1 MRKIFHQAGIG
12 ACALVFSASCAAFTV
27 HEDDDITVDLTL
39 DAMYGAF
46 HSQRSYDPLGAGNPN
61 GPGSVA
67 WQEGMVEYGA
77 EMLWDLGYQG
87 AALAARVSGVST
99 ATWGDG
105 DAAGF
110 TSGKERKNNIED
122 AWLRWSSGNIFP
134 ALGYN
139 GLEISAGRQFLG
151 VGDGFL
157 LYGDLVSFGKGGLY
171 PALKNRGGAYYLA
184 GRSAFANS
192 FAVSLGGEE
201 GLRGDLMWI
210 KSDNDVQDKV
220 KMLVANMEYV
230 APMGTVGLTY
240 LRGLNASS
248 GSPGIRSEKDGMDV
262 WSVRAQGDAGVEN
275 LFLSAEFVHQD
286 LAAHSSNERG
296 WYVEGGWTFAN
307 LWGEPSVNYRHSQFS
322 SGYDPLFYGFS
333 RGFGTWYQG
342 EVAAN
347 YAGPLSSNTKID
359 NITAALTPHEQFSV
373 GMALFNYRDD
383 KKISPRLDGQE
394 MDVFVDW
401 AVLPNVNVMPL
412 VGLYK
417 AKDSGT
423 QLGTRKHNL
432 YGQLMF
438 AVSF

>member
-12 ACALVFSASCAAFTV
+12 AWSLAFSASCAAFTV

-171 PALKNRGGAYYLA
+171 PALNNRGGAYYLA

-296 WYVEGGWTFAN
+296 WYVACGWTFAN
-307 LWGEPSVNYRHSQFS
+307 LW
-322 SGYDPLFYGFS
+322 
-333 RGFGTWYQG
+333 
-342 EVAAN
+342 
-347 YAGPLSSNTKID
+347 
-359 NITAALTPHEQFSV
+359 
-373 GMALFNYRDD
+373 
-383 KKISPRLDGQE
+383 
-394 MDVFVDW
+394 
-401 AVLPNVNVMPL
+401 
-412 VGLYK
+412 
-417 AKDSGT
+417 
-423 QLGTRKHNL
+423 
-432 YGQLMF
+432 
-438 AVSF
+438 